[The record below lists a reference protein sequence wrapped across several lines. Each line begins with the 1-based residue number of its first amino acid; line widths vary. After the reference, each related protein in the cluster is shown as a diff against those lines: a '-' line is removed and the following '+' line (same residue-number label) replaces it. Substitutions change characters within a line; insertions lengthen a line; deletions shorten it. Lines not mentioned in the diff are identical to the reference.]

1 MLHFSDSS
9 DGTLSIR
16 IRVVAEIFEPFQIFM
31 EVVNADLG
39 KTLVSFLALN
49 RQALSVLLGEADS
62 RALPMWL
69 LDPYDESCH
78 NA

>member
-39 KTLVSFLALN
+39 KTLVPS
-49 RQALSVLLGEADS
+49 
-62 RALPMWL
+62 
-69 LDPYDESCH
+69 
-78 NA
+78 